1 MDSLPTELLAH
12 IVGFCD
18 HGSQKQLRCLN
29 RVWEDLT
36 SSHVFAHIY
45 LATFEAELLSF
56 QTLANS
62 RLAKHVKKLTYFTD
76 TLPKLSKKTYQDCI
90 NFRPDF
96 HKFRVQNA
104 DKYPDEAKKSLFSSL
119 HTRDDV
125 FSRAWDAWQALPRH
139 SLTKKEISAGWAVYQ
154 QLLHEQKS
162 WLDDVQGQI
171 LQQSF
176 SKMPNLT
183 EIELVRAMAETR
195 STSEWPLWSRIRG
208 KLLIGPDDWREQYT
222 PDERQIAFPVTEHA
236 ILCLLEAIAQRNRA
250 LNDDTDSA
258 CKPVTKLLLQH
269 QFLDHSSLIS
279 NWSNSLYGTAPE
291 TREWSFRHIGR
302 LPLAAAFTNI
312 TTLTMWLH
320 FDDERPIHYQAMIF
334 AQLHHFLYAATK
346 LQTLTLQIECPD
358 QFDQDLEGF
367 NGMAPSVNIFDTT
380 TTIWPE
386 ITYLA
391 LSANVETDKLLAFL
405 RLHSQTIKHLR
416 LTDMVVRN
424 VPKLIDQL
432 PATISRNLETIFLRQ
447 LWHEGIEG
455 LPHEEPQSDISDR
468 DLCLLSH
475 STDFNAPYEKSV
487 KAYLT
492 GETDTKPDL
501 SVDCLGRLGENE
513 RTDRIGPPTNTV
525 FKPHK
530 LHDFKL
536 GLFDAWS
543 P

>member
-1 MDSLPTELLAH
+1 MDSLPTELLAY
-12 IVGFCD
+12 IVEFCD
-18 HGSQKQLRCLN
+18 HAAQKQLRCVN
-29 RVWEDLT
+29 RLCRDLT
-36 SSHVFAHIY
+36 SPQVFAHIY

-90 NFRPDF
+90 NLRPDF
-96 HKFRVQNA
+96 HKFRIQNA
-104 DKYPDEAKKSLFSSL
+104 DKYPDEPSGSLYERLS
-119 HTRDDV
+119 TRDDV

-139 SLTKKEISAGWAVYQ
+139 SLTKKEINAGWAVYQ
-154 QLLHEQKS
+154 QLLREQKS
-162 WLDDVQGQI
+162 WLADLQGQI

-176 SKMPNLT
+176 SKLPNLT

-195 STSEWPLWSRIRG
+195 STSEWPLWSRIRR

-222 PDERQIAFPVTEHA
+222 PDERQLVFPVTERA
-236 ILCLLEAIAQRNRA
+236 ILCLLEAIAKRNRTR
-250 LNDDTDSA
+250 NDGTDSA
-258 CKPVTKLLLQH
+258 YKPITKLLFQH
-269 QFLDHSSLIS
+269 QFLDHASLIA

-291 TREWSFRHIGR
+291 TREWSIRHLGR

-320 FDDERPIHYQAMIF
+320 FDDERPIHYQAMLF

-346 LQTLTLQIECPD
+346 LQKLILQIECPD
-358 QFDQDLEGF
+358 QFDQDLEDF

-380 TTIWPE
+380 TTIWPD

-391 LSANVETDKLLAFL
+391 LSANVETDKLLNFL

-424 VPKLIDQL
+424 VPILIDQL
-432 PATISRNLETIFLRQ
+432 PSTISRNLETIFLRQ
-447 LWHEGIEG
+447 LWHEGIES
-455 LPHEEPQSDISDR
+455 LPHHEDESIENR

-487 KAYLT
+487 KAYLL
-492 GETDTKPDL
+492 GKTDVKPDL
-501 SVDCLGRLGENE
+501 RLDCLGRLGENE
-513 RTDRIGPPTNTV
+513 RSDRIGPPTNTV
-525 FKPHK
+525 FKPHRW
-530 LHDFKL
+530 HDFKL

-543 P
+543 M